1 MSVIR
6 LDEVFLGGEDRELQ
20 VLTLAATLCI
30 IQRNGASR
38 YGDVSHNIINKRS
51 LYQDLW
57 QHKP

>member
-1 MSVIR
+1 MGYLFGLIIYR
-6 LDEVFLGGEDRELQ
+6 GEAEEPQ